1 MSDEKTKSTASSK
14 PDEHAQPVWPMPFQE
29 MFEEMMRRCGCR
41 PEQMGAMGTMCCG
54 QPPEKQ
60 SKPREI

>member
-1 MSDEKTKSTASSK
+1 MSDEKTQSTESPK
-14 PDEHAQPVWPMPFQE
+14 PDEQASAAWTMPFQE

-41 PEQMGAMGTMCCG
+41 PEQMGAMCCG

-60 SKPREI
+60 AKPREI